1 MGVFGDNISR
11 MSMTDSE
18 HKGFRILINGDPL
31 KNREGVILDHG
42 HNPSI
47 GGISGQHTFP
57 DLLEIMEAL
66 YDRVGVV
73 PTSRPIGAVR
83 PAELREMREA
93 GLSAV
98 GGHVRQDDGSYTQAG
113 GDDHDHDHGDG
124 GHSH

>member
-1 MGVFGDNISR
+1 MGVFGDNISK
-11 MSMTDSE
+11 MSMTDSN
-18 HKGFRILINGDPL
+18 HKGFQILINGDPL

-42 HNPSI
+42 HNPSQ

-83 PAELREMREA
+83 PQELRSMRES
-93 GLSAV
+93 GENAV
-98 GGHVRQDDGSYTQAG
+98 GGHVRQEGGDYVQAG
-113 GDDHDHDHGDG
+113 AEQAHDHGAG
-124 GHSH
+124 GHQH